1 MAERPLAQLM
11 AGVGFRIH
19 PSLVKTANPA
29 RLAEWRRVLD
39 EYNDAADAVTTIEIA
54 LPPDDQVQLRVEQAT
69 GASVVRIAMKTL
81 EPLLAEY
88 GETIRH
94 MVRIDREAPARGF
107 EALDYAKRVVHDEG
121 ADVLR
126 AQLRAVAP
134 IAIDDARH
142 LFTLVFLVASD
153 LPEELVRYHRRH

>member
-1 MAERPLAQLM
+1 M
-11 AGVGFRIH
+11 GDVGFRIH
-19 PSLVKTANPA
+19 PALVKTANPA
-29 RLAEWRRVLD
+29 RLAEWKRVLD
-39 EYNDAADAVTTIEIA
+39 EYNEAGDAPVVIEIA
-54 LPPDDQVQLRVEQAT
+54 LPPDDHVQFRVEQASGPT
-69 GASVVRIAMKTL
+69 LVRVTTRTL

-88 GETIRH
+88 AETIRH

-121 ADVLR
+121 ADLLR
-126 AQLRAVAP
+126 AQLRAVVP
-134 IAIDDARH
+134 LEIDDARH

>member
-1 MAERPLAQLM
+1 MDLRALAELM

-19 PSLVKTANPA
+19 PSLVKTANPS

-39 EYNDAADAVTTIEIA
+39 EYNDAGLASTIIEIA
-54 LPPDDQVQLRVEQAT
+54 LPPDDHLQLRVEQPA
-69 GASVVRIAMKTL
+69 GASVARVAMRTL
-81 EPLLAEY
+81 NPLLAEY

-121 ADVLR
+121 ADLLR
-126 AQLRAVAP
+126 AQLRAIVSLE
-134 IAIDDARH
+134 IDDARH